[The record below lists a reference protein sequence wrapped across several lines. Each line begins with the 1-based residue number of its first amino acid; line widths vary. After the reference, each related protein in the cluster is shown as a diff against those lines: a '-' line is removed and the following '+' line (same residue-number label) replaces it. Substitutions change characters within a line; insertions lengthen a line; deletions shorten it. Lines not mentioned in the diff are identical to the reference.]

1 MHLKNFS
8 LLHSDNGVCL
18 SPAYDLLNVNLL
30 NPADDEEL
38 ALTLNAKKKKITIK
52 DFEILGNSLQIAEK
66 AWRNSMTKFAS
77 MNNEVNSMIDASFLG
92 LQEKEQY
99 NKIWSGKQT
108 ILTNK

>member
-38 ALTLNAKKKKITIK
+38 ALTLNARKKKTTIK
-52 DFEILGNSLQIAEK
+52 DFEILGNSLQIPDK

-77 MNNEVNSMIDASFLG
+77 MNDEVVGMIDASFLG
-92 LQEKEQY
+92 LVTKECY
-99 NKIWSGKQT
+99 KKIWSAKQT
-108 ILTNK
+108 ILIAN